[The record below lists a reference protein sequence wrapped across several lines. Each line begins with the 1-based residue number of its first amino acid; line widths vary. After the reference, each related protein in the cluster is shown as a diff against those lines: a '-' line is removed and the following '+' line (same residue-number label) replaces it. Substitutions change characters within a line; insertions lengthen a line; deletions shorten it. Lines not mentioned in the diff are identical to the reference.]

1 MLLMKRKG
9 KRSVFITLAI
19 LVLVLGNT
27 IIFAQNEINIILN
40 DKKINFPDAKPYMD
54 AQAGRVFVPVRFVAE
69 GLGALVEWDPIDR
82 RVDIIKDGF
91 DIRLKPDEKRLILNG
106 IERPIDTAPFIKDD
120 RIYVPLRVVS
130 ECLDMDVEWDEETC
144 AVSLKSKSSKEFVIR
159 GIRLGQSEQELVS
172 NLGEPDRRDISE
184 YGFDWYIYNKDYSKY
199 IQVGVKDGTV
209 VGIYTNADNWE
220 SARGIKV
227 GMARANVERLLGKP
241 LQGIAKESG
250 IYLISKQDEE
260 GVYLIDCSYVTI
272 FYDIHNKSTVTALQI
287 IDENIECGLD
297 DYYGDYSEKLRD
309 SFERQVFDL
318 AISIRVRNNLRP
330 FVWSNKAQASSGK
343 HSQDMADNDFF
354 AHSNLKGESPFDRM
368 RKEGIIYTSAAEK
381 IAAGTANAIQAHEG
395 WMNSA
400 GHRANILDDYK
411 NLGVGV
417 AYNSNSR
424 YKYYYTQN
432 FYTGR

>member
-287 IDENIECGLD
+287 IDENIECGLELIRALLLHTR
-297 DYYGDYSEKLRD
+297 GLKL
-309 SFERQVFDL
+309 FL
-318 AISIRVRNNLRP
+318 ALIEFARSKICFSKLSLN
-330 FVWSNKAQASSGK
+330 SS
-343 HSQDMADNDFF
+343 
-354 AHSNLKGESPFDRM
+354 L
-368 RKEGIIYTSAAEK
+368 
-381 IAAGTANAIQAHEG
+381 
-395 WMNSA
+395 
-400 GHRANILDDYK
+400 
-411 NLGVGV
+411 
-417 AYNSNSR
+417 
-424 YKYYYTQN
+424 
-432 FYTGR
+432 